1 MVFGL
6 ATFMSLTFG
15 SSGHDH
21 KLKADRWQGSLK
33 EEPTAGKTLQ
43 LLQKKPPKQ
52 TKKLMVHTI
61 IYVLIRAICFILI
74 RFQIKS

>member
-43 LLQKKPPKQ
+43 LLQKNPKQ
-52 TKKLMVHTI
+52 TRKLMVHTI

>member
-33 EEPTAGKTLQ
+33 EEPTTGKTLQ
-43 LLQKKPPKQ
+43 LLQKKPQ
-52 TKKLMVHTI
+52 TNKKTHGT
-61 IYVLIRAICFILI
+61 YNYICFN
-74 RFQIKS
+74 